1 MGPYFLL
8 FLPYVFHS
16 FIPPFVFAWL
26 LFPPSFLSSF
36 AQFFLFPFNFFPQLF
51 FMSFFPPSSGLLV
64 SFSLP
69 NFLHLLLFPFFYCVL
84 ALFSFL
90 ASFLMF
96 LSLMSLVNSRQKEDV
111 RFDPESSIYFICP
124 CWGQFAGHSVFK
136 AGSVSSH
143 LGPVK
148 SIIVHDTATQSRFN
162 LSLFCRAEEAEV
174 GQMLSWFW
182 VSGGDSGCI
191 ITAGGSG
198 RRSVVC

>member
-1 MGPYFLL
+1 MFFIPLSLHLSLLDSFSHLAFFLHLPSFSFFLL
-8 FLPYVFHS
+8 
-16 FIPPFVFAWL
+16 I
-26 LFPPSFLSSF
+26 SFL
-36 AQFFLFPFNFFPQLF
+36 NFFFHVLF
-51 FMSFFPPSSGLLV
+51 SPSSGLLV

-148 SIIVHDTATQSRFN
+148 SIIVHDTATQSRFH

>member
-1 MGPYFLL
+1 MFFIPLSLHLSLLDSFSHLAFFLRLPSFSFFLL
-8 FLPYVFHS
+8 ISFLNFFSGPFFLHPLVCLFLSHCLIS
-16 FIPPFVFAWL
+16 FICS
-26 LFPPSFLSSF
+26 SFLSSI
-36 AQFFLFPFNFFPQLF
+36 
-51 FMSFFPPSSGLLV
+51 
-64 SFSLP
+64 
-69 NFLHLLLFPFFYCVL
+69 YCVL

-90 ASFLMF
+90 ASFLVF

-111 RFDPESSIYFICP
+111 RFDPESSIYSICP

-198 RRSVVC
+198 WRSVVC